1 MALPSLLLLWAHMRQ
16 GYCPTLGALHL
27 GRTLAAQRCGSSQWL
42 SQNCGHQWHLW
53 PVLPPSLSLQAG
65 TLCYPKSCW
74 LSAEWNDRGSEES
87 PQGWLMTFQPS
98 RTSLGDP
105 NLPSPTAFMGF
116 LCFFASSARKDQAG
130 TLCLLAGHGGGGVS
144 GVEELYCHT
153 QHEPGVAGTLHYYEG
168 DCSEAQMAQRDCEY
182 YSTEGNT
189 SPNTPKH
196 ENNSTYYCDS
206 NTASTLRHFGSER
219 SDLT

>member
-1 MALPSLLLLWAHMRQ
+1 MSYTRSTAFGENIGCAALWFLTVAVPELWAPVAPLA
-16 GYCPTLGALHL
+16 CSSAFPKPS
-27 GRTLAAQRCGSSQWL
+27 GRYS
-42 SQNCGHQWHLW
+42 
-53 PVLPPSLSLQAG
+53 VLPQSLAG
-65 TLCYPKSCW
+65 CLG
-74 LSAEWNDRGSEES
+74 EWNDRGSEES
-87 PQGWLMTFQPS
+87 PQGWLMTSQPS

-116 LCFFASSARKDQAG
+116 LCFFASSARKYQAG